1 VSDVSIHSV
10 SITGNYPFGTHVI
23 NRICELLNTE
33 TLSLIASFSLDFSR
47 DGRHLTYAIGV
58 QLVGAR
64 VQAQRIDPDLLSG
77 TFEGEVGLDQPLTAE
92 EAKETA
98 RRILKHIRDQLVE
111 RTMRHQEAATAYGRL
126 QSQLRQAY
134 EAAST
139 ADGAPSGKPATG
151 PCA

>member
-33 TLSLIASFSLDFSR
+33 TLGLIASFSLAFSS

-64 VQAQRIDPDLLSG
+64 VQAQRIDPGLLSG

-92 EAKETA
+92 EAKV
-98 RRILKHIRDQLVE
+98 HIREVTGSSPVLPTIIKPPLRRWGLYYGLNFTIPTVYTANACDGSTE
-111 RTMRHQEAATAYGRL
+111 RGRL
-126 QSQLRQAY
+126 
-134 EAAST
+134 
-139 ADGAPSGKPATG
+139 
-151 PCA
+151 CV